1 MESAV
6 STKYSEVLVD
16 VTEALIPGLC
26 EIADFDDFMS
36 WPPIGILH
44 HVLDVF
50 FSQSPEPGDA
60 SKGQSSIMWCQCQ
73 CCDLPNK
80 VKCFSLYK
88 CCKKL
93 VTQCWVLPEK
103 LPEHPGRHALERTS
117 ATIEAS
123 HAFPLVSAL
132 CCNHHNRRI
141 PRYTVLHGKWYVLCH
156 VMLLKLQQQI
166 TTTVL

>member
-50 FSQSPEPGDA
+50 FLRA
-60 SKGQSSIMWCQCQ
+60 RN
-73 CCDLPNK
+73 L
-80 VKCFSLYK
+80 
-88 CCKKL
+88 
-93 VTQCWVLPEK
+93 
-103 LPEHPGRHALERTS
+103 A
-117 ATIEAS
+117 
-123 HAFPLVSAL
+123 
-132 CCNHHNRRI
+132 
-141 PRYTVLHGKWYVLCH
+141 
-156 VMLLKLQQQI
+156 MLQKARVQ
-166 TTTVL
+166 